1 MPFHGSNRGSN
12 PLGDATDQDSTVTL
26 PDVWVVIPAKNE
38 AASISDVVS
47 RAKTHAS
54 HVVVVDDASTDNTA
68 ALALAAGAQV
78 LPLITSLDAWCATQT
93 GLRFALRHGAT
104 VVVTLDA
111 DGQHPPEAISEL
123 VKEIKCSAVGVV
135 IASDPQRVSRY
146 RHLAWKYLRLVTGL
160 QVTDLTSG
168 FRAYSQAALK
178 VLVQPK
184 ASSLNYQDVGVL
196 MMLREEGLAMTEMP
210 VTMGPR
216 LFGASH
222 VFRSWVKVM
231 AYMLESSV
239 IGLAR
244 RSRA

>member
-1 MPFHGSNRGSN
+1 M
-12 PLGDATDQDSTVTL
+12 L
-26 PDVWVVIPAKNE
+26 PEVWVVIPAKNE
-38 AASISDVVS
+38 ASSISDVVL
-47 RAKTHAS
+47 RAKKCAS
-54 HVVVVDDASTDNTA
+54 HVIVVDDASTDDTA
-68 ALALAAGAQV
+68 AVARSAGARV

-93 GLRFALRHGAT
+93 GLRFALRNGAKL
-104 VVVTLDA
+104 VITLDA
-111 DGQHPPEAISEL
+111 DGQHPPEAISVLAEKL
-123 VKEIKCSAVGVV
+123 NSNGVGVV
-135 IASDPQRVSRY
+135 IGSDPQRVSQY

-160 QVTDLTSG
+160 PVTDLTSG
-168 FRAYSQAALK
+168 FRAYSEAALK
-178 VLVQPK
+178 VLVQPQ

-196 MMLREEGLAMTEMP
+196 MMVREEGLEMEEVP

-222 VFRSWVKVM
+222 VFRSWVKVL